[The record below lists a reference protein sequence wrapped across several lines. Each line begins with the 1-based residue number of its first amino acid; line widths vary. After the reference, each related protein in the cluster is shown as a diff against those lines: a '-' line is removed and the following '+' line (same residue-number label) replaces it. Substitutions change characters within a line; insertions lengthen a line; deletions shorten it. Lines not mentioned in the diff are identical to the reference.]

1 MKTSDDVVMGRPT
14 DYSDN
19 LTDEICLRISDGR
32 SVNSICGDGDMPSK
46 AIIYRW
52 LDKYPE
58 FVDKYQRAMKQR
70 EDFHFDEMLD
80 IADDVIP
87 ESAEVARAKL
97 RIDTRKWVLSRMNP
111 RKYGDK
117 ADGSEAD
124 EDVAAPVEVIVN
136 VRDARKPDT
145 EHSTS

>member
-1 MKTSDDVVMGRPT
+1 MKDGTSDGAIMGRPT
-14 DYSDN
+14 DYNDD
-19 LTDEICLRISDGR
+19 LIDDICLRIADGR
-32 SVNSICGDGDMPSK
+32 SVNSICNDADMPSK

-70 EDFHFDEMLD
+70 EEFHFDEMLD
-80 IADDVIP
+80 IADDVLP
-87 ESAEVARAKL
+87 ETAEVARAKL

-111 RKYGDK
+111 KKYGDK

-124 EDVAAPVEVIVN
+124 DDTAQPIEVIVN
-136 VRDARKPDT
+136 VRDARKPDA
-145 EHSTS
+145 